1 MNGTIQDVDLAN
13 NAVSTDKIQ
22 NNAVTENKI
31 LDGAVAPEKLSADP
45 ADEGKVGVVQP
56 DGTVVYQNLDSENI
70 DGKDL
75 SLSAGL
81 EFTGGTDGTG
91 KLLADAGIGIAD
103 AGITTAKLA
112 NDAVTNDKLADNAV
126 TSANIVDGTIATAD
140 LANGAVTP
148 EKLSA
153 DTADAGKV
161 ATVQPDGTVVYEN
174 INASDITGTE
184 NLLVSNGIESTG
196 TTDGVNALL
205 VETGIG
211 IADAG
216 ITTAKLAND
225 AVTNDKLADNAVTSA
240 NIVDGTVATVDL
252 ANNAVSENKILD
264 GAVAPEKL
272 SADPADEGKVGVVQ
286 PDGTVVYQNLDS
298 ENIDGKDLTAGD
310 GSILVTNGTGTTLV
324 DTSIQVSD
332 GGITNAKLASDAVSE
347 SKIQDGAVTSSK
359 ILNGTIQDVDLAN
372 NAVST
377 DKIQNNAVT
386 ENKILDGAVAPEKLS
401 ADPADEG
408 KVGVVQPDGT
418 VVYQNLDSENIDG
431 KDLSLSAGLEFTGGT
446 DGTGKLL
453 ADAGIGIAD
462 AGITTAK
469 LANDAVTNDKLAD
482 NAVTSANIVDGTIAT
497 ADLADNAVTENKIL
511 DGAVA
516 PEKLSA
522 DPADEG
528 KVGVVQPDGTVVY
541 QNLDSENIDGK
552 DLTAADGSIVVTDG
566 TGTTLVDT
574 SIQVSDGGIT
584 NTKLANN
591 AVTNDKLANN
601 AVTSANI
608 VDGTIATADLA
619 NGAVTPEKLSA
630 DTADAGKV
638 ATVQPDGTVVYENI
652 NASDITGTENL
663 LVSNGIEFT
672 GTTDG

>member
-1 MNGTIQDVDLAN
+1 
-13 NAVSTDKIQ
+13 
-22 NNAVTENKI
+22 TENKI

-184 NLLVSNGIESTG
+184 NLLVSNGIEFTG

-211 IADAG
+211 IAD
-216 ITTAKLAND
+216 
-225 AVTNDKLADNAVTSA
+225 S
-240 NIVDGTVATVDL
+240 
-252 ANNAVSENKILD
+252 
-264 GAVAPEKL
+264 
-272 SADPADEGKVGVVQ
+272 
-286 PDGTVVYQNLDS
+286 
-298 ENIDGKDLTAGD
+298 
-310 GSILVTNGTGTTLV
+310 
-324 DTSIQVSD
+324 
-332 GGITNAKLASDAVSE
+332 
-347 SKIQDGAVTSSK
+347 
-359 ILNGTIQDVDLAN
+359 
-372 NAVST
+372 
-377 DKIQNNAVT
+377 
-386 ENKILDGAVAPEKLS
+386 
-401 ADPADEG
+401 
-408 KVGVVQPDGT
+408 
-418 VVYQNLDSENIDG
+418 
-431 KDLSLSAGLEFTGGT
+431 
-446 DGTGKLL
+446 
-453 ADAGIGIAD
+453 
-462 AGITTAK
+462 GITTAK

-552 DLTAADGSIVVTDG
+552 DLTATTGDNSITVTNG
-566 TGTTLVDT
+566 TGTTLVNT
-574 SIQVSDGGIT
+574 QLHVTDGGIT
-584 NTKLANN
+584 TDKLANN
-591 AVTNDKLANN
+591 AVTNDKLADN
-601 AVTSANI
+601 AVTSDNI
-608 VDGTIATADLA
+608 VDGTIA
-619 NGAVTPEKLSA
+619 
-630 DTADAGKV
+630 
-638 ATVQPDGTVVYENI
+638 
-652 NASDITGTENL
+652 
-663 LVSNGIEFT
+663 
-672 GTTDG
+672 